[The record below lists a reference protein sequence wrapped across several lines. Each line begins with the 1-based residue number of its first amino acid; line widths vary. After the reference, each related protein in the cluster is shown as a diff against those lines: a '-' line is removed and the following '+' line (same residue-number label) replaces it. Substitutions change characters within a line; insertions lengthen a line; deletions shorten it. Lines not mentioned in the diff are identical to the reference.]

1 MSNTDKNY
9 EDFLNSLQEDNSQNS
24 QEAFP
29 FSEDFDIENF
39 IKTTGNSIQTQTPA
53 QVPSAVQDN
62 YAQTA
67 PVNTQSQENT
77 AITDDVQKIIFEQ
90 SEDKNYSLK
99 RLEEKL
105 SDLQQKFNETNT
117 AKEEESAFAAELNK
131 QEEDL
136 PQEPVKSDEEFFSNI
151 SSAIQT
157 LKGSLDSI
165 VSTRLRY
172 EESLIRQD
180 QTLIARLREKTTR
193 LKAINLALNSEVKR
207 SKSEKL
213 EYLRR
218 SAEQTKEL
226 LSLRMQL
233 SHAEERSKQ
242 GDFKISNLE
251 QQIALLTQEKTLLD
265 EEISKIRQEKLT
277 YLQNSA
283 EQTRNIM
290 ELRHQLAA
298 KEEALK
304 QEEIKTNFLDQQLK
318 TVEAAH
324 LALKQQ
330 VPTDGDAQNTL
341 RLQREEIASL
351 TEQLNQSRQELAK
364 KTEEVTS
371 LRQQLLSL
379 QFSPQQNKNEAAAF
393 AVKQEEMLAPLKMS
407 QEEHERKIA
416 ILRAEQSAEL
426 QNLRTKAL
434 QEETALR
441 GELQRAEA
449 KYQQESTFV
458 NTLKAQIK
466 TLEENLAA
474 LEQENGG
481 YKNQSETLA
490 KEIASIKANNEA
502 EIANLKETLKRAQNS
517 YEKQQEFYNTLET
530 QYQNTQREKYY
541 LGEELKKAISQK
553 DNALLQN
560 ERYLTEI
567 EKLKNNQNDVNQ
579 SLKEEIQ
586 TLLETRNRLQKEVE
600 TLKQNPS
607 STTAQLQQAQNSL
620 QENNVALTLLKAE
633 LASLLNSKEATDK
646 ALLEAKQEK
655 FNLLSKL
662 AEQTEKL
669 DSFQTNYQNEIA
681 VLAQEKEQA
690 QAEATE
696 KISNL
701 ENKLTENQGYIAS
714 LISKIQDL
722 ERTKQNLSKEE
733 KQRLEAQLQTK
744 NAEAAQLAQ
753 NLEQAQ
759 TEKAQLAQN
768 LEQFQS
774 ESKNFTEEIQAK
786 NLEIQKL
793 TQDLEKAQRI
803 FSQDTVLLEELKA
816 QYSKLQERLNILQN
830 ELAKVSAE
838 KEQIDL
844 ERQAYKNQ
852 VEDLQKQLETVKEEL
867 KQGQEFTKQLTEQVN
882 KLKTVN
888 TALNAALQQAQNQKI
903 EALNQ
908 TAQQTQ
914 EILELKEQLKQAHTK
929 FLEFEQGTVK
939 LKEEYA
945 TKIHELEEEL
955 KRVSAVCVAQTKE
968 INEIKTDNARLK
980 TVAEEK
986 LLLQNRFNA
995 LQQNANLLNEELNT
1009 YKERSKDNALIKA
1022 KAAALASQLDK
1033 VNKVKEE
1040 LKQKLEATQAE
1051 LKAAAERELKTNQE
1065 LSAMRKAVLENN
1077 ATISKLKAQ
1086 IVPLMQSVAVY
1097 KAAKVAPK
1105 EVKPAAPAKAAA
1117 QNTAVKPAVQSA
1129 AVKPAVTV
1137 KPFAQNAPAKPA
1149 VPVQTAK
1156 VQAPK
1161 KVDILEDTS
1170 DDIYE
1175 DTFDETQTQKPAPK
1189 PQKTVTQKPVAPAA
1203 KQNKKPV
1210 TQMDILADYEDENE
1224 KTDTAQVVSSLTVF
1238 DDAPNVQ
1245 PLEEV
1250 SLPEQEMD
1258 LSAIFGDD
1266 AKPSAPAAQASKTP
1280 SKIVVEEVKQTDV
1293 NQIIQ
1298 KRVAQKQKVMDEL
1311 SMSPDENT
1319 VTDHSIRRSV
1329 VSRHPHLRNPLTS
1342 MNKGEEYSDFLK
1354 KTKSMFYRIKW
1365 SLFKD

>member
-39 IKTTGNSIQTQTPA
+39 IKTTDTPAQTQTPE
-53 QVPSAVQDN
+53 QVQAPSAVQDN
-62 YAQTA
+62 PAQIA
-67 PVNTQSQENT
+67 PINTEQKDNTTIIDDAQKVN
-77 AITDDVQKIIFEQ
+77 FEQ
-90 SEDKNYSLK
+90 NEDKNYSLK

-105 SDLQQKFNETNT
+105 SDLQQKFNETNA

-165 VSTRLRY
+165 VNTRLRY
-172 EESLIRQD
+172 EENLIRQD

-330 VPTDGDAQNTL
+330 VPADGDVQNTL

-567 EKLKNNQNDVNQ
+567 EKLKSNQNDVNQ

-586 TLLETRNRLQKEVE
+586 TLLETRNKLQKEVE
-600 TLKQNPS
+600 ALKQNPA

-620 QENNVALTLLKAE
+620 QENNVALNLLKTE

-681 VLAQEKEQA
+681 LLAQEKEKA

-816 QYSKLQERLNILQN
+816 QYSKLQERTDILQN

-945 TKIHELEEEL
+945 AKINELEEEL

-1086 IVPLMQSVAVY
+1086 IVPLMQNVAVY
-1097 KAAKVAPK
+1097 KAAKVIRK

-1117 QNTAVKPAVQSA
+1117 QNTAVKPAVTA
-1129 AVKPAVTV
+1129 KPAVTV

-1266 AKPSAPAAQASKTP
+1266 AKPSAPAAQASKMP
-1280 SKIVVEEVKQTDV
+1280 NKIVVEEVKQTDV

-1311 SMSPDENT
+1311 SMSPAENT

>member
-1 MSNTDKNY
+1 MSNIDKNY

-39 IKTTGNSIQTQTPA
+39 IKTTEAPAQTQVQPKTPET
-53 QVPSAVQDN
+53 VQDN
-62 YAQTA
+62 SAQITNA
-67 PVNTQSQENT
+67 NTQNNNDLTTVSEDKKVTFDQN
-77 AITDDVQKIIFEQ
+77 
-90 SEDKNYSLK
+90 EDKNYSLK

-105 SDLQQKFNETNT
+105 SDLQQKFNETNA
-117 AKEEESAFAAELNK
+117 AKEEESVFAAELK
-131 QEEDL
+131 KEDEYEAA
-136 PQEPVKSDEEFFSNI
+136 EPVKSDEEFFSNI
-151 SSAIQT
+151 SSAIHT

-165 VSTRLRY
+165 VNTRLRY
-172 EESLIRQD
+172 EENLIRQD

-207 SKSEKL
+207 AKSEKL

-226 LSLRMQL
+226 LALRMQL

-251 QQIALLTQEKTLLD
+251 QQITLLTQEKSLLD
-265 EEISKIRQEKLT
+265 EEIAKIRQEKLT

-318 TVEAAH
+318 TVETEYQ
-324 LALKQQ
+324 ALKQQ
-330 VPTDGDAQNTL
+330 TPDSEIQKTL
-341 RLQREEIASL
+341 RLQKEEIESL
-351 TEQLNQSRQELAK
+351 TLQLNQSRQELAK

-379 QFSPQQNKNEAAAF
+379 QFAPEQSKNAAAAF
-393 AVKQEEMLAPLKMS
+393 AVKQEERLEPLIIS
-407 QEEHERKIA
+407 QEDHERKIA
-416 ILRAEQSAEL
+416 LLRAEQSSEL

-474 LEQENGG
+474 LEQESGG
-481 YKNQSETLA
+481 YKEKSETLA
-490 KEIASIKANNEA
+490 KELASIKENNEA
-502 EIANLKETLKRAQNS
+502 ELVNLKENLKRAQNS

-541 LGEELKKAISQK
+541 LGEELKKVISQK

-560 ERYLTEI
+560 ERYLSEI
-567 EKLKNNQNDVNQ
+567 EKLKGNQNDINQ
-579 SLKEEIQ
+579 DLKEEIQ
-586 TLLETRNRLQKEVE
+586 NLLTTRNQLQKEIE
-600 TLKQNPS
+600 NLKANA
-607 STTAQLQQAQNSL
+607 STPAVQLQQAQNSL
-620 QENNVALTLLKAE
+620 QENNLALSLLKSE
-633 LASLLNSKEATDK
+633 LAALLNSKESTDK

-655 FNLLSKL
+655 YKLLSKL
-662 AEQTEKL
+662 AEQTEQL
-669 DSFQTNYQNEIA
+669 NSYQSKYQDEIA
-681 VLAQEKEQA
+681 SLAQEKEKA
-690 QAEATE
+690 QTEAFT
-696 KISNL
+696 KINSL
-701 ENKLTENQGYIAS
+701 ENKIKENEGYITSLITKIQELEQEKLNLAQQEENQKLA
-714 LISKIQDL
+714 
-722 ERTKQNLSKEE
+722 EE
-733 KQRLEAQLQTK
+733 LK
-744 NAEAAQLAQ
+744 NKTVENQKLAEEIKNKTINSQKAA
-753 NLEQAQ
+753 
-759 TEKAQLAQN
+759 
-768 LEQFQS
+768 
-774 ESKNFTEEIQAK
+774 EEIQTK

-793 TQDLEKAQRI
+793 NQDLEKAKKI
-803 FSQDTVLLEELKA
+803 FSQDTVLLEELKT
-816 QYSKLQERLNILQN
+816 QYSKLQERTEILQT
-830 ELAKVSAE
+830 ELAKVAE
-838 KEQIDL
+838 EKGQIEQ
-844 ERQAYKNQ
+844 ERNSYKAQ
-852 VEDLQKQLETVKEEL
+852 VEDLQHQLDSVKEEL

-888 TALNAALQQAQNQKI
+888 AALNAAMALAQSQKI
-903 EALNQ
+903 EALNK

-914 EILELKEQLKQAHTK
+914 EILELKEQLKQAQTK

-945 TKIHELEEEL
+945 AKIHELEEEL

-968 INEIKTDNARLK
+968 INEIKTDNERLK

-995 LQQNANLLNEELNT
+995 LQQNANLLSEELNT
-1009 YKERSKDNALIKA
+1009 YKARSKNDVLIKA
-1022 KAAALASQLDK
+1022 KTAALASQLDK
-1033 VNKVKEE
+1033 VNKEKEE
-1040 LKQKLEATQAE
+1040 LKVRLNATQAE
-1051 LKAAAERELKTNQE
+1051 LKAATERELRTNQE
-1065 LSAMRKAVLENN
+1065 LTALHRALSENKE
-1077 ATISKLKAQ
+1077 TIAKLKAQ

-1097 KAAKVAPK
+1097 KASQTIRK
-1105 EVKPAAPAKAAA
+1105 EAVKPAASVQPAAPKTAPQAVKETPKPAA
-1117 QNTAVKPAVQSA
+1117 QVKPATPQVPSQKA
-1129 AVKPAVTV
+1129 APM
-1137 KPFAQNAPAKPA
+1137 PAKK
-1149 VPVQTAK
+1149 VNILEETSEDIGDDTFDDTQTAK
-1156 VQAPK
+1156 
-1161 KVDILEDTS
+1161 TS
-1170 DDIYE
+1170 P
-1175 DTFDETQTQKPAPK
+1175 Q
-1189 PQKTVTQKPVAPAA
+1189 PQKQAVQKSVAPAV
-1203 KQNKKPV
+1203 QEKKTVAQKETKAP
-1210 TQMDILADYEDENE
+1210 TQIDILADYEDENTNSANTE
-1224 KTDTAQVVSSLTVF
+1224 NPIFNDK
-1238 DDAPNVQ
+1238 PNSQ

-1250 SLPEQEMD
+1250 NLPEQEMD

-1266 AKPSAPAAQASKTP
+1266 VKPTAQPQQVATKP
-1280 SKIVVEEVKQTDV
+1280 VNKVVVEEVKQTDV
-1293 NQIIQ
+1293 SQIMKQRIA
-1298 KRVAQKQKVMDEL
+1298 KKQKVMDEL
-1311 SMSPDENT
+1311 KMTVDENA

-1329 VSRHPHLRNPLTS
+1329 VSRHPHLRNPVTTLE
-1342 MNKGEEYSDFLK
+1342 KGQEYSDFLK